1 MLVIK
6 LKLKLK
12 NGEIKIVTFEKVTDL
27 YIDYEKNKFSLYDYN
42 AGVVF
47 PYHFRETGK
56 EHEQEAT
63 EILDIQITKRE
74 EE

>member
-1 MLVIK
+1 MLKVT

-12 NGEIKIVTFEKVTDL
+12 SGEIKIVVFEKVTDL
-27 YIDYEKNKFSLYDYN
+27 FIDYENNKLSLYDYN